1 MKRLF
6 YVFLCLITAG
16 SLLSF
21 TACKKKE
28 TKSGEEKVFNV
39 QVKDIVKKPLKP
51 FIESIGTLNPFEE
64 VTISA
69 EVEGVLRSVKVEE
82 GTQVSKGMLLA
93 AIDDSDYSL
102 EVKRA
107 EAGLRQTEATLE
119 NTRLEFKRK
128 DALHREEL
136 VTKQQ
141 YDDVVTRLSLAEA
154 EVDRAKAFLSLA
166 RLKLLKTKITS
177 PIACVVKEKRVSVGD
192 FVKNG
197 TPLFV
202 IIQPNPL
209 KLRFTVPEKDVIR
222 LKINQEVM
230 LKVDGFAG
238 TEFKGKVNIVFP
250 NVEEKTRTLQV
261 EALVPNNNGILK
273 PGLFAKVILYT
284 AGERDTVVVP
294 VTALLYEAET
304 VKVFIVEGD
313 RAKERKVKLG
323 SKYGEMM
330 EISDGV
336 KEGEKVVA
344 VGQQN
349 LSEGAKVNVQQAA
362 PASSESSNPGYPTS
376 TDGSERS
383 TETNNTDI
391 KSHNRRNEN

>member
-1 MKRLF
+1 M
-6 YVFLCLITAG
+6 
-16 SLLSF
+16 
-21 TACKKKE
+21 
-28 TKSGEEKVFNV
+28 
-39 QVKDIVKKPLKP
+39 
-51 FIESIGTLNPFEE
+51 
-64 VTISA
+64 
-69 EVEGVLRSVKVEE
+69 
-82 GTQVSKGMLLA
+82 
-93 AIDDSDYSL
+93 
-102 EVKRA
+102 
-107 EAGLRQTEATLE
+107 
-119 NTRLEFKRK
+119 K

-209 KLRFTVPEKDVIR
+209 KLRFTVPEKDVGR
-222 LKINQEVM
+222 LKINQEVV
-230 LKVDGFAG
+230 LTVDGFAG
-238 TEFKGKVNIVFP
+238 REFKGKVNIVFP

-261 EALVPNNNGILK
+261 EALIPNSDGVLK

-294 VTALLYEAET
+294 ITALLYEAET
-304 VKVFIVEGD
+304 VKVFIIEGD

-330 EISDGV
+330 EIVEGV

-344 VGQQN
+344 TGQQN
-349 LSEGAKVNVQQAA
+349 LSAGAKVSIQQAV
-362 PASSESSNPGYPTS
+362 PPSNQPEVRSSQKGKPEEKK
-376 TDGSERS
+376 DGKSE
-383 TETNNTDI
+383 
-391 KSHNRRNEN
+391 K

>member
-6 YVFLCLITAG
+6 YMVLCLVVTC
-16 SLLSF
+16 SLLTT

-28 TKSGEEKVFNV
+28 NKSGEEKIFNV
-39 QVKDIVKKPLKP
+39 HVHDVLKKPLKP

-69 EVEGVLRSVKVEE
+69 EVEGVMRSVKVEE

-102 EVKRA
+102 EVRRS
-107 EAGLRQTEATLE
+107 EAALRQAEATLE

-128 DALHREEL
+128 DALYKEEL

-141 YDDVVTRLSLAEA
+141 YDDVTTRLSLAEA
-154 EVDRAKAFLSLA
+154 EVERAKASLSLA
-166 RLKLLKTKITS
+166 RLKLQKTKITS
-177 PIACVVKEKRVSVGD
+177 PLACVVKEKRVSVGD

-202 IIQPNPL
+202 IIQPNPI
-209 KLRFTVPEKDVIR
+209 KLRFTVPEKDVGR
-222 LKINQEVM
+222 LKINQEVT
-230 LKVDGFAG
+230 LKVDGFPG
-238 TEFKGKVNIVFP
+238 SEFKGSVNIVFP

-261 EALVPNNNGILK
+261 EALVPNNNGTLK

-284 AGERDTVVVP
+284 AGEHDTIVVP

-313 RAKERKVKLG
+313 RARERKVKLG
-323 SKYGEMM
+323 SKYGELM
-330 EISDGV
+330 EIIDGV
-336 KEGEKVVA
+336 KEGEKIVA
-344 VGQQN
+344 IGQQN
-349 LSEGAKVNVQQAA
+349 LSEGAKVSVQQAA
-362 PASSESSNPGYPTS
+362 AASSESGVGSS
-376 TDGSERS
+376 EKDKSEEKKDGKSE
-383 TETNNTDI
+383 
-391 KSHNRRNEN
+391 K

>member
-93 AIDDSDYSL
+93 AIDDSDYGL

-107 EAGLRQTEATLE
+107 EAALRQAEATLE
-119 NTRLEFKRK
+119 NTKLEFKRK
-128 DALHREEL
+128 DALHKEEL

-141 YDDVVTRLSLAEA
+141 YDDVVTRLSLTEA
-154 EVDRAKAFLSLA
+154 EVERAKASLAIA
-166 RLKLLKTKITS
+166 RLKLSKTKITS
-177 PIACVVKEKRVSVGD
+177 PLACVVKEKRVSAGD

-197 TPLFV
+197 TSLLV
-202 IIQPNPL
+202 IIQSNPI
-209 KLRFTVPEKDVIR
+209 KLRFTVPEKDVGR
-222 LKINQEVM
+222 LKINQEVI
-230 LKVDGFAG
+230 LKVDGFPG
-238 TEFKGKVNIVFP
+238 SEFKGKVNIIFP
-250 NVEEKTRTLQV
+250 NIEEKTRTLQV

-273 PGLFAKVILYT
+273 PGLFAKVTLYT
-284 AGERDTVVVP
+284 DGERDTIVVP
-294 VTALLYEAET
+294 VTALLYEAEK
-304 VKVFIVEGD
+304 VKVFIIEGD
-313 RAKERKVKLG
+313 RAKEREVKLG
-323 SKYGEMM
+323 SKYGELM
-330 EISDGV
+330 EIIDGV

-344 VGQQN
+344 IGQQN
-349 LSEGAKVNVQQAA
+349 LSEGAKVSVQQAA
-362 PASSESSNPGYPTS
+362 PASLESGV
-376 TDGSERS
+376 RS
-383 TETNNTDI
+383 LETNNKDI
-391 KSHNRRNEN
+391 KAKN

>member
-28 TKSGEEKVFNV
+28 TKSGEEKIFNV

-107 EAGLRQTEATLE
+107 EAALRQAEATLE
-119 NTRLEFKRK
+119 NTKLEFKRK
-128 DALHREEL
+128 DALHKEEL

-141 YDDVVTRLSLAEA
+141 YDDVVTRLSLTEA
-154 EVDRAKAFLSLA
+154 EVERAKASLAIA
-166 RLKLLKTKITS
+166 RLKLSKTKITS
-177 PIACVVKEKRVSVGD
+177 PLACVVKEKRVSAGD

-197 TPLFV
+197 TSLLV
-202 IIQPNPL
+202 IIQSNPI
-209 KLRFTVPEKDVIR
+209 KLRFTVPEKDVGR
-222 LKINQEVM
+222 LKMNQEVI
-230 LKVDGFAG
+230 LKVDGFPG
-238 TEFKGKVNIVFP
+238 SEFKGKVNIIFP

-284 AGERDTVVVP
+284 SGERDTIVVP
-294 VTALLYEAET
+294 VTALLYEAEK
-304 VKVFIVEGD
+304 VKVFIIEGD
-313 RAKERKVKLG
+313 RAKEREVKLG
-323 SKYGEMM
+323 SKYGELM
-330 EISDGV
+330 EIIDGV
-336 KEGEKVVA
+336 KEGEKIVA
-344 VGQQN
+344 IGQQN
-349 LSEGAKVNVQQAA
+349 LSEGAKVSVQQAA
-362 PASSESSNPGYPTS
+362 PASSESGVRSS
-376 TDGSERS
+376 EKDKSEEKKDGKSE
-383 TETNNTDI
+383 
-391 KSHNRRNEN
+391 K

>member
-39 QVKDIVKKPLKP
+39 QVKDILKKPLKP
-51 FIESIGTLNPFEE
+51 FIESIGTLHPFEE

-93 AIDDSDYSL
+93 AIDDSDYSF

-107 EAGLRQTEATLE
+107 EAALRQAEATLE
-119 NTRLEFKRK
+119 NTKLEFKRK
-128 DALHREEL
+128 DALHQEEL

-141 YDDVVTRLSLAEA
+141 YDDVVTRLSLTEA
-154 EVDRAKAFLSLA
+154 EVERAKASLSLA
-166 RLKLLKTKITS
+166 RLKLAKTKITS
-177 PIACVVKEKRVSVGD
+177 PLACVVKEKRVSAGD

-202 IIQPNPL
+202 IIQPNPI
-209 KLRFTVPEKDVIR
+209 KLRFTVPEKDVGR
-222 LKINQEVM
+222 LKMSQEVI
-230 LKVDGFAG
+230 LKVDGFPG
-238 TEFKGKVNIVFP
+238 SEFKGKVNIIFP

-261 EALVPNNNGILK
+261 EALVPNSNGILK

-284 AGERDTVVVP
+284 SGERDTIVVP
-294 VTALLYEAET
+294 VTALLYEAEK
-304 VKVFIVEGD
+304 VKVFIIEGD
-313 RAKERKVKLG
+313 RAKEREVKLG

-330 EISDGV
+330 EIIDGV
-336 KEGEKVVA
+336 KEGEKIVA
-344 VGQQN
+344 IGQQN
-349 LSEGAKVNVQQAA
+349 LSEGAKVSVQQAT
-362 PASSESSNPGYPTS
+362 PASSESGVRS
-376 TDGSERS
+376 SEKEMA
-383 TETNNTDI
+383 TEA
-391 KSHNRRNEN
+391 KKEKNEK

>member
-39 QVKDIVKKPLKP
+39 QVKDILKKPLKP

-69 EVEGVLRSVKVEE
+69 EVEGVLRSVKVDE
-82 GTQVSKGMLLA
+82 GSQVSKGMLLA

-107 EAGLRQTEATLE
+107 EAALRQAEATLE
-119 NTRLEFKRK
+119 NTKLEFKRK
-128 DALHREEL
+128 DALFKEEL

-141 YDDVVTRLSLAEA
+141 YDDVVTRLSLTEA
-154 EVDRAKAFLSLA
+154 EVERAKASLAIA
-166 RLKLLKTKITS
+166 RLKLSKTKITS
-177 PIACVVKEKRVSVGD
+177 PIACVVKEKRVSAGD

-197 TPLFV
+197 TSLLV
-202 IIQPNPL
+202 IIQSNPI
-209 KLRFTVPEKDVIR
+209 KLRFTVPEKDVGR
-222 LKINQEVM
+222 LKMNQEVT
-230 LKVDGFAG
+230 LKVDGFPG
-238 TEFKGKVNIVFP
+238 SEFKGKVNIVFP

-284 AGERDTVVVP
+284 AGERDTIVVP
-294 VTALLYEAET
+294 VTALLYEAEK
-304 VKVFIVEGD
+304 VKVFIIEGD
-313 RAKERKVKLG
+313 RAKEREVKLG
-323 SKYGEMM
+323 SKYGELM
-330 EISDGV
+330 EIIDGV
-336 KEGEKVVA
+336 KEGEKIVA
-344 VGQQN
+344 IGQQN
-349 LSEGAKVNVQQAA
+349 LSEGAKVSVQQAA
-362 PASSESSNPGYPTS
+362 PASSKSGVRSS
-376 TDGSERS
+376 EKEMA
-383 TETNNTDI
+383 TEA
-391 KSHNRRNEN
+391 KKEKNEK

>member
-107 EAGLRQTEATLE
+107 EAALRQAEATLE
-119 NTRLEFKRK
+119 NTKLEFKRK
-128 DALHREEL
+128 DALHKEEL

-141 YDDVVTRLSLAEA
+141 YDDVVTRLSLTEA
-154 EVDRAKAFLSLA
+154 EVERAKASLAIA
-166 RLKLLKTKITS
+166 RLKLSKTKITS
-177 PIACVVKEKRVSVGD
+177 PLACVVKEKRVSAGD

-197 TPLFV
+197 TSLLV
-202 IIQPNPL
+202 IIQSNPI
-209 KLRFTVPEKDVIR
+209 KLRFTVPEKDVGR
-222 LKINQEVM
+222 LKMNQEVI
-230 LKVDGFAG
+230 LKVDGFPG
-238 TEFKGKVNIVFP
+238 SEFKGKVNIVFP

-284 AGERDTVVVP
+284 AGERDTIVVP
-294 VTALLYEAET
+294 VTALLYEAEK
-304 VKVFIVEGD
+304 VKVFIIEGD
-313 RAKERKVKLG
+313 RAKEREVKLG
-323 SKYGEMM
+323 SKYGELM
-330 EISDGV
+330 EIIDGV
-336 KEGEKVVA
+336 KEGEKIVA
-344 VGQQN
+344 IGQQN
-349 LSEGAKVNVQQAA
+349 LSEGAKVSVQQAA
-362 PASSESSNPGYPTS
+362 PASSESGVRS
-376 TDGSERS
+376 SEKEMA
-383 TETNNTDI
+383 TEA
-391 KSHNRRNEN
+391 KKEKNEK

>member
-6 YVFLCLITAG
+6 HISLCVITACC
-16 SLLSF
+16 LLLF
-21 TACKKKE
+21 PACKNKE
-28 TKSGEEKVFNV
+28 SKSVEEKVFNV
-39 QVKDIVKKPLKP
+39 HIQDVVKKPLKP

-69 EVEGVLRSVKVEE
+69 EVEGVMRSVKVEE

-93 AIDDSDYSL
+93 AIDDTDYGL

-107 EAGLRQTEATLE
+107 EAALRQTEATLE

-209 KLRFTVPEKDVIR
+209 KLRFTVPEKDVGR
-222 LKINQEVM
+222 LKINQEVV
-230 LKVDGFAG
+230 LTVDGFAG
-238 TEFKGKVNIVFP
+238 REFKGKVNIVFP

-261 EALVPNNNGILK
+261 EALILNSDGVLK

-284 AGERDTVVVP
+284 ADERDTVVVP
-294 VTALLYEAET
+294 ITALLYEAET
-304 VKVFIVEGD
+304 VKVFIIEGD

-330 EISDGV
+330 EIVEGV

-344 VGQQN
+344 TGQQN
-349 LSEGAKVNVQQAA
+349 LSAGAKVSIQQTV
-362 PASSESSNPGYPTS
+362 PPSNQPEVGSSEKGKPEEKK
-376 TDGSERS
+376 DGKSE
-383 TETNNTDI
+383 
-391 KSHNRRNEN
+391 K

>member
-107 EAGLRQTEATLE
+107 EAALRQAEATLE
-119 NTRLEFKRK
+119 NTKLEFKRK
-128 DALHREEL
+128 DALHKEEL

-141 YDDVVTRLSLAEA
+141 YDDVVTRLSLTEA
-154 EVDRAKAFLSLA
+154 EVERAKASLAIA
-166 RLKLLKTKITS
+166 RLKLSKTKITS
-177 PIACVVKEKRVSVGD
+177 PLACVVKEKRVSAGD

-197 TPLFV
+197 TSLLV
-202 IIQPNPL
+202 IIQSNPI
-209 KLRFTVPEKDVIR
+209 KLRFTVPEKDVGR
-222 LKINQEVM
+222 LKMNQEVT
-230 LKVDGFAG
+230 LKVDGFPG
-238 TEFKGKVNIVFP
+238 SEFKGKVNIIFP

-284 AGERDTVVVP
+284 SGERDTIVVP
-294 VTALLYEAET
+294 VTALLYEAEK
-304 VKVFIVEGD
+304 VKVFIIEGD
-313 RAKERKVKLG
+313 RAKEREVKLG
-323 SKYGEMM
+323 SKYGELM
-330 EISDGV
+330 EIIDGV
-336 KEGEKVVA
+336 KEGEKIVA
-344 VGQQN
+344 IGQQN
-349 LSEGAKVNVQQAA
+349 LSEGAKVSVQQAA
-362 PASSESSNPGYPTS
+362 PASSESGVRSS
-376 TDGSERS
+376 EKDKSEEKKDGKSE
-383 TETNNTDI
+383 
-391 KSHNRRNEN
+391 K

>member
-1 MKRLF
+1 MKRF
-6 YVFLCLITAG
+6 FNVFLCLITVG
-16 SLLSF
+16 SLFFF

-28 TKSGEEKVFNV
+28 TKSEEKVFNV
-39 QVKDIVKKPLKP
+39 QVQDIVKKPLRP

-93 AIDDSDYSL
+93 AIDDSDYGL

-107 EAGLRQTEATLE
+107 EAGLRQSEATLE
-119 NTRLEFKRK
+119 NTKLEYKRK
-128 DALHREEL
+128 DALFKEEL

-141 YDDVVTRLSLAEA
+141 YDDVTTRVSLAEA
-154 EVDRAKAFLSLA
+154 DVERAKASLAIA
-166 RLKLLKTKITS
+166 RLKLSKTKISS
-177 PIACVVKEKRVSVGD
+177 PLACVVKEKRVSAGD

-197 TPLFV
+197 TSLFV
-202 IIQPNPL
+202 IIQPNPI
-209 KLRFTVPEKDVIR
+209 KLRFTVPEKEVGR

-230 LKVDGFAG
+230 IKVDGFPG
-238 TEFKGKVNIVFP
+238 SEFKGKVNIVFP

-284 AGERDTVVVP
+284 AGERNTIVVP
-294 VTALLYEAET
+294 VTSLLYEAER
-304 VKVFIVEGD
+304 VKVFVVEGD
-313 RAKERKVKLG
+313 RAKERQVKLG

-330 EISDGV
+330 EIIEGV

-344 VGQQN
+344 IGQQN
-349 LSEGAKVNVQQAA
+349 LSEGAKVSAQHAA
-362 PASSESSNPGYPTS
+362 PASSESGVRS
-376 TDGSERS
+376 SEKEMA
-383 TETNNTDI
+383 TEA
-391 KSHNRRNEN
+391 KKEKNEK

>member
-107 EAGLRQTEATLE
+107 EAALRQAEATLE
-119 NTRLEFKRK
+119 NTKLEFKRK
-128 DALHREEL
+128 DALHKEEL

-141 YDDVVTRLSLAEA
+141 YDDVVTRLSLTEA
-154 EVDRAKAFLSLA
+154 EVERAKASLSLA
-166 RLKLLKTKITS
+166 RLKLAKTKITS
-177 PIACVVKEKRVSVGD
+177 PLACVVKEKRVSSGD

-202 IIQPNPL
+202 IIQPNPI
-209 KLRFTVPEKDVIR
+209 KLRFTVPEKDLGR
-222 LKINQEVM
+222 LKMHQEVI
-230 LKVDGFAG
+230 LKVDGFPG
-238 TEFKGKVNIVFP
+238 SEFKGKVNIIFP

-284 AGERDTVVVP
+284 AGERDTIVVP
-294 VTALLYEAET
+294 VTALLYEAEK
-304 VKVFIVEGD
+304 VKVFIIEGD
-313 RAKERKVKLG
+313 RAKEREVKLG
-323 SKYGEMM
+323 SKYGELM
-330 EISDGV
+330 EIIDGV
-336 KEGEKVVA
+336 KEGEKIVA
-344 VGQQN
+344 IGQQN
-349 LSEGAKVNVQQAA
+349 LSEGAKVSVQQAV
-362 PASSESSNPGYPTS
+362 PASSKSGVRSS
-376 TDGSERS
+376 EKEMA
-383 TETNNTDI
+383 TEA
-391 KSHNRRNEN
+391 KKEKNEK

>member
-39 QVKDIVKKPLKP
+39 QVKDILKKPLKP

-93 AIDDSDYSL
+93 AIDDSDFSL

-107 EAGLRQTEATLE
+107 EAALRQAEATLE
-119 NTRLEFKRK
+119 NTKLEFKRK
-128 DALHREEL
+128 DALHKEEL

-141 YDDVVTRLSLAEA
+141 YDDVVTRLSLTEA
-154 EVDRAKAFLSLA
+154 EVDRAKASLAIA
-166 RLKLLKTKITS
+166 RLKLSKTKITS
-177 PIACVVKEKRVSVGD
+177 PLACVVKEKKVSAGD

-209 KLRFTVPEKDVIR
+209 KLRFTVPEKDVGR
-222 LKINQEVM
+222 LKMNQEVI
-230 LKVDGFAG
+230 LKVDGFPG
-238 TEFKGKVNIVFP
+238 SEFKGKVNIIFP

-261 EALVPNNNGILK
+261 EALVPNSNGILK

-284 AGERDTVVVP
+284 AGERDTIVVP
-294 VTALLYEAET
+294 VTALLYEAEK
-304 VKVFIVEGD
+304 VKVFIIEGD
-313 RAKERKVKLG
+313 RAKEREVKLG
-323 SKYGEMM
+323 SKYGELM
-330 EISDGV
+330 EIIDGV
-336 KEGEKVVA
+336 KEGEKIVA
-344 VGQQN
+344 IGQQN
-349 LSEGAKVNVQQAA
+349 LSEGAKVSVQQAV
-362 PASSESSNPGYPTS
+362 PASSESGVRS
-376 TDGSERS
+376 SEKEMA
-383 TETNNTDI
+383 TEA
-391 KSHNRRNEN
+391 KKEKNEK